1 MSNGKGVVEKIAEF
15 PSAGGKIMYNLTISG
30 DRFGFGSNKP
40 NCNEGDTIEFEYE
53 SKGQYKNG
61 NSKSVTVVAKA
72 AAGSSGSVGG
82 GSSYGKSP
90 TTQTTISKQA
100 ALNSALAFVNILV
113 AAEAV
118 PGVTKTAK
126 AEDKYGILESLV
138 VEKTHEY
145 YAQSTGTEWPEEEI
159 ESRPIEDKVAT
170 AKKDWT

>member
-1 MSNGKGVVEKIAEF
+1 MSNGKGVVEKIGEF
-15 PSAGGKIMYNLTISG
+15 SAAGGKTMYNLTISG
-30 DRFGFGSNKP
+30 ERYGFGSNKP

-61 NSKSVTVVAKA
+61 NSKSVVVVAKA
-72 AAGSSGSVGG
+72 AAGATSSGG
-82 GSSYGKSP
+82 GSYGK
-90 TTQTTISKQA
+90 TTATQTTISKQA

-145 YAQSTGTEWPEEEI
+145 YAQSTGTEWPEEEVD
-159 ESRPIEDKVAT
+159 SKPAEDKVAS

>member
-1 MSNGKGVVEKIAEF
+1 MSNGKGVVEKIGEF
-15 PSAGGKIMYNLTISG
+15 KSASGATMYNLTISG

-53 SKGQYKNG
+53 QKGQYKNG
-61 NSKSVTVVAKA
+61 NSKSVTVVAKS
-72 AAGSSGSVGG
+72 AGPVSSGG
-82 GSSYGKSP
+82 GSYGKTP
-90 TTQTTISKQA
+90 ATQTTISKQA

-145 YAQSTGTEWPEEEI
+145 YAQSTGAEWPEEEI

>member
-1 MSNGKGVVEKIAEF
+1 MSNGKGVVESIKTFDA
-15 PSAGGKIMYNLTISG
+15 AGGKTMYNLTVG
-30 DRFGFGSNKP
+30 GERYGFGSNKP

-61 NSKSVTVVAKA
+61 NSKSVTVVAKSTGA
-72 AAGSSGSVGG
+72 ASSGG
-82 GSSYGKSP
+82 GSYGKTP
-90 TTQTTISKQA
+90 ATQTTISKQA

-126 AEDKYGILESLV
+126 SEDKYGILESLV

-145 YAQSTGTEWPEEEI
+145 YAQSTGTEWPEEEVD
-159 ESRPIEDKVAT
+159 SKPAEDKVAS